1 VDIHRGFRSHFLA
14 GERNISVWLPP
25 DYEASHGESPRQRYP
40 VLYLQDGQ
48 NIFDPETAFI
58 RGQPWWAGES
68 AEALVR
74 AGDIPPL
81 VIVAIDNAGEARVDE
96 YTPTRSAHLN
106 RGGMADQYGRM
117 LMEEVMPM
125 IAASY
130 RIAKGPRAT
139 ALGGSSLGG
148 LLTLYLGM
156 RNPRVFGKLAV
167 MSPSLWWDNR
177 AILQMVAEAELRPRP
192 RIWLDVGTAEA
203 KSKRAA
209 TRDARL
215 LRRILT
221 RRGWRGGR
229 NLMYMEDEGAGHN
242 ELAWAHRFPMMLRFL
257 FG

>member
-1 VDIHRGFRSHFLA
+1 VDIHRGFRSHFLP
-14 GERNISVWLPP
+14 GGRNISVWLPP
-25 DYEASHGESPRQRYP
+25 GYEESSRRTRYP

-48 NIFDPETAFI
+48 NIFDPETAYL
-58 RGQPWWAGES
+58 RGQHWRAGES
-68 AEALVR
+68 ADALVL
-74 AGDIPPL
+74 AGEIPPL
-81 VIVAIDNAGEARVDE
+81 VMVAIDNAGDARIDE
-96 YTPTRSAHLN
+96 YTPTRSAQLK
-106 RGGMADQYGRM
+106 RGGSADLYGRM
-117 LMEEVMPM
+117 LMNEVMPF
-125 IAASY
+125 IASNY

-148 LLTLYLGM
+148 LLALYLGI

-177 AILQMVAEAELRPRP
+177 AILHMVAVSDPRPRP

-221 RRGWRGGR
+221 HRGWRGR
-229 NLMYMEDEGAGHN
+229 NVVYVEDDGAGHN
-242 ELAWAHRFPMMLRFL
+242 ELAWAQRFPMMLKFL
-257 FG
+257 FGR

>member
-1 VDIHRGFRSHFLA
+1 MDIHRGFRSRYVD

-25 DYEASHGESPRQRYP
+25 GYGESRRARYP

-48 NIFDPETAFI
+48 NIFDPETAYV
-58 RGQPWWAGES
+58 RGQHWRAGES
-68 AEALVR
+68 ADALIR

-81 VIVAIDNAGEARVDE
+81 VMVGIDNAGDARIDE
-96 YTPTRSAHLN
+96 YTPTHSQQLK
-106 RGGMADQYGRM
+106 RGGHADRYGQFLIR
-117 LMEEVMPM
+117 EVMPF
-125 IAASY
+125 IADKY
-130 RIAKGPRAT
+130 RLAKGPRAT

-148 LLTLYLGM
+148 LLTLYLGI

-177 AILQMVAEAELRPRP
+177 AVLQMTAASDPRPRP

-203 KSKRAA
+203 KSRRAS

-215 LRRILT
+215 LRRILN

-229 NLMYMEDEGAGHN
+229 NLVYVEDDGGGHN
-242 ELAWAHRFPMMLRFL
+242 ELAWAHRFPFMLKFL